1 MISKFEKLPLSN
13 IKIILAETEIFC
25 EVRLPIYLVFSTN
38 KGNTQVIV
46 YLFLFCMVM
55 IKNEV
60 SVAWVIASGKGWWV
74 ATICSR
80 SL

>member
-25 EVRLPIYLVFSTN
+25 EVRLPIYLVSSTN

-60 SVAWVIASGKGWWV
+60 SVAWVIAGGKGWWV
-74 ATICSR
+74 VTICFR